1 MVLNMFFFDTAI
13 ILWLQQLPYWVWE
26 LLNLLGDDII
36 YVALLGIAYWCISKK
51 QGTIAVNLLMFSS
64 FFNVLLKYAFHM
76 ERPPAGLRQN
86 PEYAADM
93 SYGFPSGAAQSSAT
107 FWGWASVKL
116 RRWYVWI
123 VGTVFIII
131 TALARMGLGLHWLG
145 DVLGG
150 IVIGIVI
157 VAMAYFLVPYF
168 DKRWER
174 MPRALQDWLLPI
186 MALVFF
192 GIYYVAYYV
201 IPVIPYFPTENI
213 GVSMGVVFGFGTG
226 VALETHYVNLKMDV
240 PRNTK
245 ILRAVLGLIIALVL
259 YFAFTVI
266 FGLIGIAELFA
277 ARFVKY
283 ALVGFF
289 GAFVIPALFKV
300 IHR

>member
-1 MVLNMFFFDTAI
+1 MFFFDISI
-13 ILWLQQLPYWVWE
+13 IVWLQQLPYWLWE

-64 FFNVLLKYAFHM
+64 FFNVLFKYAFRM
-76 ERPPAGLRQN
+76 ERPPTSLRSG
-86 PEYAADM
+86 EYATDM

-116 RRWYVWI
+116 RRWYIWI

-145 DVLGG
+145 DVIGG

-157 VAMAYFLVPYF
+157 VAMAYFLVPFF

-192 GIYYVAYYV
+192 AIYYVAYSV

-226 VALETHYVNLKMDV
+226 VALEMHYVNLKMDV

-245 ILRAVLGLIIALVL
+245 ILRAVLGLVIALVL
-259 YFAFTVI
+259 YFAFNVI
-266 FGLIGIAELFA
+266 FGFIGIAELFA

>member
-1 MVLNMFFFDTAI
+1 MIFFDPSI
-13 ILWLQQLPYWVWE
+13 IIWLQSLLPYWAWD

-36 YVALLGIAYWCISKK
+36 YVALLGIAYWCINKK

-64 FFNVLLKYAFHM
+64 FFNVLFKYAFRM
-76 ERPPAGLRQN
+76 ERPPTSLRSAR
-86 PEYAADM
+86 YATDM

-116 RRWYVWI
+116 RRWYIWI

-145 DVLGG
+145 DVIGG

-157 VAMAYFLVPYF
+157 VAMAYFLVPFF

-192 GIYYVAYYV
+192 AIYYVAYYV

-259 YFAFTVI
+259 YFTFTVI
-266 FGLIGIAELFA
+266 FGFIGIAELFA

-289 GAFVIPALFKV
+289 GAFVIPALFKA